1 MSSTQQWPALESC
14 LGAFLIG
21 IIFQSVFYG
30 VVSGLAL
37 NYLRR
42 YSRDSGVSI
51 WMKLLVLLAWILCF
65 FSLIVSAHA
74 MYFFVVK
81 NIDDNPMAFSKA
93 PWSVCLLMAVNA
105 VVVVLVRFIF
115 LYRLWRCELHPRL
128 NVDIRGVISFLVVK
142 AKGEWNSGWKA
153 LLLLTVLLTLIDL
166 SGSLAVSIKLF
177 LTPDTEEL
185 EQIKVMVE
193 VVFAAGVSADIFLVG
208 LLCFSLNSSRTG
220 FESTDSLINTLILYA
235 INSGLLPTIV
245 AGAGLATFLV
255 SPSPLVYMAVYN
267 QIANLYL
274 ISLIAS
280 LNHRKVVRRQVE
292 RPFTVDFSPLEAC
305 VSAPDV
311 PFTPTGRTDL
321 ECGMLQSADAE
332 SERALIDLDCRTR
345 PGKFD
350 EKVESELVLSDA
362 KELPST
368 PESESSSA
376 DIGEMMIQA
385 CRYS

>member
-37 NYLRR
+37 NYFRR
-42 YSRDSGVSI
+42 YRRDSGVSI

-115 LYRLWRCELHPRL
+115 LYRLWR
-128 NVDIRGVISFLVVK
+128 FVK

-153 LLLLTVLLTLIDL
+153 LLLLTVLLTLVDL